1 MSDVDVALALVSGS
15 VSASLLHE
23 ASAVAVQ
30 SSTAALIMREEALK
44 TIVTGVSVVREVAR

>member
-30 SSTAALIMREEALK
+30 SSTAALIMREEAFK
-44 TIVTGVSVVREVAR
+44 TIVTGVSVVR